1 LEIIKATN
9 LDVGYDKYPVLKGLD
24 FGIQKEEITVIVGKS
39 GCGKS
44 TLLKTL
50 IGLIPPL
57 GGEIHFNKN
66 RIDFLSEES
75 LQMLY
80 KNIGVL
86 YQSSAL
92 LNSLTLYEN
101 VALPLRL
108 EYKEVPHDLEEKLVH
123 FRLSQVGLDQ
133 WVDKYPSELS
143 GGMRKRAAL
152 ARALILEPEM
162 VFCDEP
168 SAGLDPITSTGLDEL
183 LLNLKQVVG
192 ITIVV
197 VTHELR
203 SIEKIADR
211 IIILEDG
218 GLHFMGDF
226 KDIFFLKDPFI
237 HTFFLRKGK
246 DGD

>member
-1 LEIIKATN
+1 MEIIRATN
-9 LDVGYDKYPVLKGLD
+9 LDVGYGRDPVLKGLN
-24 FGIQKEEITVIVGKS
+24 FGILKGEITVVVGKS

-57 GGEIHFNKN
+57 SGEIHFNKN
-66 RIDFLSEES
+66 RIDFLSEDS
-75 LQMLY
+75 LQILY

-92 LNSLTLYEN
+92 LNSLSLYEN

-108 EYKEVPHDLEEKLVH
+108 EYPEVPHELEEQLVY

-183 LLNLKQVVG
+183 HLSLKKAAG
-192 ITIVV
+192 INPI
-197 VTHELR
+197 LSGSNISNYR
-203 SIEKIADR
+203 SNR
-211 IIILEDG
+211 FCG
-218 GLHFMGDF
+218 SH
-226 KDIFFLKDPFI
+226 
-237 HTFFLRKGK
+237 
-246 DGD
+246 